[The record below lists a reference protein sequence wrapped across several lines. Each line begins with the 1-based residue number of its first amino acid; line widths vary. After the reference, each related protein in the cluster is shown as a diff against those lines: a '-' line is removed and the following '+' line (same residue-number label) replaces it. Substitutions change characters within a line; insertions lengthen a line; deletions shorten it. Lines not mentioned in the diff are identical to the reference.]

1 MKLIEELR
9 DKIETIEK
17 ENFFLKKSFEEKE
30 NFYIDKL
37 KILENQLQNSNKNDI
52 ILLQKQNKEYEEQVA
67 SLNKKITLM
76 NKSHDN
82 EKEKFNNMVAEIMA
96 LKSKLADDINIVEH
110 LRNDLISQQETA
122 EKQGNKNDKDKISI
136 VLKYDKNKE
145 KNSIP
150 IDNEINIS
158 QVNKTVSINNS
169 NPNLILS
176 NSKPVAKSNLSIRP
190 SNRDLNAPQDMVYLR
205 RNTTDPDKDI

>member
-30 NFYIDKL
+30 NFYLDKL

-110 LRNDLISQQETA
+110 LRNDLMSQQETA
-122 EKQGNKNDKDKISI
+122 DKQGNKHDKDKISI

-150 IDNEINIS
+150 MDNEINIS

-169 NPNLILS
+169 NPNLILN

>member
-30 NFYIDKL
+30 NFYLDKL

-110 LRNDLISQQETA
+110 LRNDLMSQQETA
-122 EKQGNKNDKDKISI
+122 DKQGNKHDKDKISI

-150 IDNEINIS
+150 MDNEINIS

-190 SNRDLNAPQDMVYLR
+190 SNKDLNAPQDMVYLR